1 MTDIG
6 KIYEWFEEKLHIRNG
21 IEVNIGDYFA
31 YYYEQTVLGELVG
44 NISIYKDAEMI
55 LHTITKHTI
64 TAKKELKQMLENYLS
79 VYIKEE

>member
-6 KIYEWFEEKLHIRNG
+6 KIYEWFEEKLHVKNG
-21 IEVNIGDYFA
+21 IEVHIDNYLA
-31 YYYEQTVLGELVG
+31 YYYEQNVLGELVG
-44 NISIYKDAEMI
+44 NISIYKDSEMI
-55 LHTITKHTI
+55 FHTITKHPI